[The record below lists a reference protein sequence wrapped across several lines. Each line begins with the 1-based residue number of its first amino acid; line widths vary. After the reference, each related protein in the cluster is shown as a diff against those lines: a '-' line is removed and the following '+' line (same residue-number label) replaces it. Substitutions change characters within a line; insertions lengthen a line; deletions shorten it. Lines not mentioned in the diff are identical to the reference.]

1 MTMLAA
7 ITIDASDIVAAATK
21 CQCAF
26 GGDFTTRD
34 YEVAVERW
42 LRQRIERLLADADWY
57 AERDTKFEVVNVC
70 DLCESAALPG
80 DIFCSYHR
88 AREDKLE

>member
-42 LRQRIERLLADADWY
+42 LRQRIERLLADADW
-57 AERDTKFEVVNVC
+57 
-70 DLCESAALPG
+70 
-80 DIFCSYHR
+80 
-88 AREDKLE
+88 